1 VTQNLRNLKRLF
13 AVMRMVSAILNS
25 PYLHVEPY
33 VCASQPYALP
43 LIGATG
49 ERTFDM
55 LISLIVGKLV
65 ASTDAFDLD
74 VLGRTVAVQ
83 TTDRESLGASVRSG
97 TPDPHPRVVPRYSS
111 HYRCCHHFHYF
122 HHHHSDYSAEL
133 VATICSKYAKQHAI
147 SSSIVAQEQNTHTL
161 DERYAKYRFGGAY
174 QNLQPRVTKTLLH
187 AFLDPKKPLTTH
199 YGAIVGLSKLVRPR
213 RLFASLVQLHIPS
226 LPHSL
231 THHYRSG
238 PKCHSSA
245 AVAQHWLVRA
255 HVDADSPGARGCH
268 QATRGTK
275 VSRRF
280 VGTTAKPNIHR
291 SIFEYSPCSLF
302 IHWDLS
308 VVASCRYLFATSA

>member
-1 VTQNLRNLKRLF
+1 MPSILTCLVGRWLCKQPTENHWELRYEAARLT
-13 AVMRMVSAILNS
+13 
-25 PYLHVEPY
+25 
-33 VCASQPYALP
+33 
-43 LIGATG
+43 LI
-49 ERTFDM
+49 
-55 LISLIVGKLV
+55 
-65 ASTDAFDLD
+65 
-74 VLGRTVAVQ
+74 
-83 TTDRESLGASVRSG
+83 REL
-97 TPDPHPRVVPRYSS
+97 
-111 HYRCCHHFHYF
+111 YRDTHHII
-122 HHHHSDYSAEL
+122 D
-133 VATICSKYAKQHAI
+133 VATITIITVIIRLNWWLPFAPSMRSNTPSRPR
-147 SSSIVAQEQNTHTL
+147 SSHKNKTLTL